1 MRLLVQH
8 DFGTLKTV
16 QSVNTDQ
23 AAPTFFDDGKRVF
36 GSPFPCNVAASRAEC
51 SGDALVHM
59 EQQNVAE
66 RSVLNVRHH
75 KLGTAGSLCFLL
87 GDCRETASQMVQ
99 HIQPPDGAGDK
110 QKRQQHVSL
119 TFSDDED
126 EGKELSVPDPE
137 PLPEER
143 VIFNEKQ
150 EAIRNAMNAL
160 PVDFRE
166 ILELRV
172 VRQLP
177 YEQIAQIMDL
187 PVGTVK
193 SRLARA
199 RLQLK
204 KRLDAGNFFE
214 TGASKCT
221 E

>member
-1 MRLLVQH
+1 MIPIDEKHMIRLAADGDMAAFEQLVTTHQRAVYRLALRMTGNPE
-8 DFGTLKTV
+8 DAADMTQEAFLRAWRGLG
-16 QSVNTDQ
+16 SFQ
-23 AAPTFFDDGKRVF
+23 ADSSLSTWLFR
-36 GSPFPCNVAASRAEC
+36 
-51 SGDALVHM
+51 LT
-59 EQQNVAE
+59 QNV
-66 RSVLNVRHH
+66 
-75 KLGTAGSLCFLL
+75 CIDFL
-87 GDCRETASQMVQ
+87 RR
-99 HIQPPDGAGDK
+99 K
-110 QKRQQHVSL
+110 KRQQHVSL

-150 EAIRNAMNAL
+150 AAIRAAMNAL

-166 ILELRV
+166 ILQLRV
-172 VRQLP
+172 AQELP

-214 TGASKCT
+214 TDASNRAK
-221 E
+221 

>member
-1 MRLLVQH
+1 MKLLQDDSLIRRAAAQDAAAFEQLMLLHQKPVYNICWRMAGNAEDALDLSQEVFLKLWRTLAQYQFDAAFSTWLYRL
-8 DFGTLKTV
+8 TV
-16 QSVNTDQ
+16 NACTDILRRRQRRSGLDEPLDQ
-23 AAPTFFDDGKRVF
+23 A
-36 GSPFPCNVAASRAEC
+36 E
-51 SGDALVHM
+51 ALP
-59 EQQNVAE
+59 A
-66 RSVLNVRHH
+66 R
-75 KLGTAGSLCFLL
+75 G
-87 GDCRETASQMVQ
+87 
-99 HIQPPDGAGDK
+99 
-110 QKRQQHVSL
+110 
-119 TFSDDED
+119 
-126 EGKELSVPDPE
+126 LSVPDPE

-199 RLQLK
+199 RIQLK

-214 TGASKCT
+214 TDASNRAK
-221 E
+221 

>member
-1 MRLLVQH
+1 M
-8 DFGTLKTV
+8 
-16 QSVNTDQ
+16 
-23 AAPTFFDDGKRVF
+23 
-36 GSPFPCNVAASRAEC
+36 
-51 SGDALVHM
+51 
-59 EQQNVAE
+59 
-66 RSVLNVRHH
+66 
-75 KLGTAGSLCFLL
+75 
-87 GDCRETASQMVQ
+87 
-99 HIQPPDGAGDK
+99 
-110 QKRQQHVSL
+110 
-119 TFSDDED
+119 
-126 EGKELSVPDPE
+126 
-137 PLPEER
+137 
-143 VIFNEKQ
+143 IFNEKQ

-177 YEQIAQIMDL
+177 YEQIAQIMEL

-214 TGASKCT
+214 TGASKRS

>member
-1 MRLLVQH
+1 MQDDILIRRAAAKDESAFEQLMLLHQKPVYNICYRMAGNADDALDLSQRLG
-8 DFGTLKTV
+8 FYSCTV
-16 QSVNTDQ
+16 
-23 AAPTFFDDGKRVF
+23 PTFEQYVLADLL
-36 GSPFPCNVAASRAEC
+36 N
-51 SGDALVHM
+51 SGDF
-59 EQQNVAE
+59 E
-66 RSVLNVRHH
+66 R
-75 KLGTAGSLCFLL
+75 
-87 GDCRETASQMVQ
+87 
-99 HIQPPDGAGDK
+99 HINRIRRK
-110 QKRQQHVSL
+110 KRQQHVSL
-119 TFSDDED
+119 TFSGDED

-150 EAIRNAMNAL
+150 AAIRAAMNAL

-166 ILELRV
+166 ILQLRV
-172 VRQLP
+172 VQELP

-214 TGASKCT
+214 TDASNRAK
-221 E
+221 

>member
-1 MRLLVQH
+1 MIPIDEKHMIRLAADGDMAAFEQLVTTHQPAIYRLALRMTGNPEDAADMTQEAFLRAWRGLGSFQADSSLSTWLFRLTSNVCI
-8 DFGTLKTV
+8 DFL
-16 QSVNTDQ
+16 
-23 AAPTFFDDGKRVF
+23 R
-36 GSPFPCNVAASRAEC
+36 
-51 SGDALVHM
+51 
-59 EQQNVAE
+59 
-66 RSVLNVRHH
+66 
-75 KLGTAGSLCFLL
+75 
-87 GDCRETASQMVQ
+87 
-99 HIQPPDGAGDK
+99 K

-119 TFSDDED
+119 TFSEDED

-214 TGASKCT
+214 TGASKRS

>member
-1 MRLLVQH
+1 MLNINFWNIAFTVINLLVLYL
-8 DFGTLKTV
+8 FLKHFLMKPLMEIMEKRQAQV
-16 QSVNTDQ
+16 ETDLN
-23 AAPTFFDDGKRVF
+23 D
-36 GSPFPCNVAASRAEC
+36 AAS
-51 SGDALVHM
+51 
-59 EQQNVAE
+59 
-66 RSVLNVRHH
+66 
-75 KLGTAGSLCFLL
+75 
-87 GDCRETASQMVQ
+87 
-99 HIQPPDGAGDK
+99 
-110 QKRQQHVSL
+110 
-119 TFSDDED
+119 
-126 EGKELSVPDPE
+126 
-137 PLPEER
+137 
-143 VIFNEKQ
+143 EKQ

>member
-1 MRLLVQH
+1 MQDDILIRRAAAKDESAFEQLMLLHQKPVYNICYRMAGNA
-8 DFGTLKTV
+8 D
-16 QSVNTDQ
+16 
-23 AAPTFFDDGKRVF
+23 
-36 GSPFPCNVAASRAEC
+36 
-51 SGDALVHM
+51 DALDLSQEVFLKLWRTL
-59 EQQNVAE
+59 EQYQFDAAISTWLFRLTQNV
-66 RSVLNVRHH
+66 
-75 KLGTAGSLCFLL
+75 CIDFL
-87 GDCRETASQMVQ
+87 RR
-99 HIQPPDGAGDK
+99 K
-110 QKRQQHVSL
+110 KRQQHVSL
-119 TFSDDED
+119 TFSGDED

-150 EAIRNAMNAL
+150 AAIRAAMNAL

-166 ILELRV
+166 ILQLRV
-172 VRQLP
+172 VQELP

-214 TGASKCT
+214 TDASNRAK
-221 E
+221 

>member
-1 MRLLVQH
+1 MKLLQ
-8 DFGTLKTV
+8 DDSLIRR
-16 QSVNTDQ
+16 
-23 AAPTFFDDGKRVF
+23 AAAQD
-36 GSPFPCNVAASRAEC
+36 AAAFEQLMLLHQKPVYNICWRMAGNAE
-51 SGDALVHM
+51 DALDLSQEVFLKLWRTLA
-59 EQQNVAE
+59 QYQFDAAFSTWLYRLTQNV
-66 RSVLNVRHH
+66 
-75 KLGTAGSLCFLL
+75 CIDFL
-87 GDCRETASQMVQ
+87 R
-99 HIQPPDGAGDK
+99 K

-143 VIFNEKQ
+143 VIFNEK
-150 EAIRNAMNAL
+150 
-160 PVDFRE
+160 
-166 ILELRV
+166 RV

>member
-1 MRLLVQH
+1 MSEEQLIRRAQQGDNSAFEQLLLAHQKKVYN
-8 DFGTLKTV
+8 LCLRM
-16 QSVNTDQ
+16 
-23 AAPTFFDDGKRVF
+23 AANPD
-36 GSPFPCNVAASRAEC
+36 
-51 SGDALVHM
+51 DALDLSQ
-59 EQQNVAE
+59 EAFIKAWRALGQYQFEASFSTWLFRLTSNV
-66 RSVLNVRHH
+66 
-75 KLGTAGSLCFLL
+75 CIDFL
-87 GDCRETASQMVQ
+87 RR
-99 HIQPPDGAGDK
+99 K
-110 QKRQQHVSL
+110 KRQQHVSL

-150 EAIRNAMNAL
+150 AAIRAAMNAL

-166 ILELRV
+166 ILQLRV
-172 VRQLP
+172 VQELP

-214 TGASKCT
+214 TDASNRAK
-221 E
+221 

>member
-1 MRLLVQH
+1 MLNINFWNIAFTIINIVVLYL
-8 DFGTLKTV
+8 FLKHFLMKPLMEIMEKRQAQV
-16 QSVNTDQ
+16 ETDLN
-23 AAPTFFDDGKRVF
+23 D
-36 GSPFPCNVAASRAEC
+36 AAS
-51 SGDALVHM
+51 
-59 EQQNVAE
+59 
-66 RSVLNVRHH
+66 
-75 KLGTAGSLCFLL
+75 
-87 GDCRETASQMVQ
+87 
-99 HIQPPDGAGDK
+99 
-110 QKRQQHVSL
+110 
-119 TFSDDED
+119 
-126 EGKELSVPDPE
+126 
-137 PLPEER
+137 
-143 VIFNEKQ
+143 EKQ

>member
-1 MRLLVQH
+1 MQDDILIRRAAAKDESAFEQLMLLHQKPVYNICYRMAGNA
-8 DFGTLKTV
+8 D
-16 QSVNTDQ
+16 
-23 AAPTFFDDGKRVF
+23 
-36 GSPFPCNVAASRAEC
+36 
-51 SGDALVHM
+51 DALDLSQEVFLELWRTL
-59 EQQNVAE
+59 EQYQFDAAFSTWLFRLTQNV
-66 RSVLNVRHH
+66 
-75 KLGTAGSLCFLL
+75 CIDFL
-87 GDCRETASQMVQ
+87 RR
-99 HIQPPDGAGDK
+99 K
-110 QKRQQHVSL
+110 KRQQHVSL
-119 TFSDDED
+119 TFSGDED

-150 EAIRNAMNAL
+150 AAIRAAMNAL

-166 ILELRV
+166 ILQLRV
-172 VRQLP
+172 VQELP

-214 TGASKCT
+214 TDASNRAK
-221 E
+221 

>member
-1 MRLLVQH
+1 M
-8 DFGTLKTV
+8 
-16 QSVNTDQ
+16 TDQ
-23 AAPTFFDDGKRVF
+23 NEARLVKRAKQGDMHAFEELIIQHEKIVY
-36 GSPFPCNVAASRAEC
+36 NVALRMMNHSE
-51 SGDALVHM
+51 DAKDISQEVFLKLWRTLA
-59 EQQNVAE
+59 QYQFDAAFSTWLYRLTQNV
-66 RSVLNVRHH
+66 
-75 KLGTAGSLCFLL
+75 CIDFL
-87 GDCRETASQMVQ
+87 R
-99 HIQPPDGAGDK
+99 K

-119 TFSDDED
+119 TFSDDKD

-150 EAIRNAMNAL
+150 EAIRAAMNAL

-172 VRQLP
+172 VQQLP

-214 TGASKCT
+214 TGTSKHS